1 MGLNVLNIC
10 FSGGHGIMLGFINSM
25 VHAVM
30 YSYYLISIVRP
41 QWVRQ
46 WWKKYIT
53 QLQIVIAVRHPDL
66 TLRSRAVRTFVR
78 IPEVGFLHVPAA

>member
-1 MGLNVLNIC
+1 
-10 FSGGHGIMLGFINSM
+10 MLGFINSM

-53 QLQIVIAVRHPDL
+53 QLQIVSILIYLSFCPLKIVNTYFMCVVHL
-66 TLRSRAVRTFVR
+66 
-78 IPEVGFLHVPAA
+78 INK